1 MKLEIETMPT
11 QNKYVSISVSDI
23 PVVDAKCEQR
33 FAMGNM
39 AAVGDAADDAWVDLC
54 QKVYEIFGKVVNE
67 DNTVGQIC
75 QTESIRRTGKCTVHV
90 NLHGMKIKPIK
101 ERINNAVRNGELI
114 VRDVYPTGPEYDRIR
129 AMTMQPSSEGMSE
142 VPTTIAKLVRD
153 DYSDLDAR
161 NDGWKIWIT
170 EGNAEVDNW
179 IIFVKFKD
187 VKESQDIV
195 FEGKLEDCKRIR
207 DAFVKGGYQEAK
219 I

>member
-39 AAVGDAADDAWVDLC
+39 AAVGDAADDAWVNLC

-101 ERINNAVRNGELI
+101 NKCSDARLRGDLI
-114 VRDVYPTGPEYDRIR
+114 IRDIYPTGPEYDEIR
-129 AMTMQPSSEGMSE
+129 KTLQRAN
-142 VPTTIAKLVRD
+142 
-153 DYSDLDAR
+153 DAAELEQDR
-161 NDGWKIWIT
+161 NRVCEECGYK
-170 EGNAEVDNW
+170 
-179 IIFVKFKD
+179 
-187 VKESQDIV
+187 
-195 FEGKLEDCKRIR
+195 DCKG
-207 DAFVKGGYQEAK
+207 ALGYECNRQ
-219 I
+219 